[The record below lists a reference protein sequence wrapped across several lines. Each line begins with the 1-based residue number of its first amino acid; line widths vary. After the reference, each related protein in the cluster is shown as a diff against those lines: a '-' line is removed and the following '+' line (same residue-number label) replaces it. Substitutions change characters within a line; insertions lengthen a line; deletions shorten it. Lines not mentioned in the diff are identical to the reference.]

1 MILAILK
8 STLTTGKGEFAV
20 ILVYI
25 KGLLS
30 SINVFDC
37 VTSAL
42 YKKKWC
48 KFCLV
53 EIIMQL
59 KCNK

>member
-42 YKKKWC
+42 YKKNDVS
-48 KFCLV
+48 FVL
-53 EIIMQL
+53 L
-59 KCNK
+59 K